1 MAVEN
6 AENPR
11 IASVGRRGVILLLED
26 GSCVSATVSGSL
38 MRTEHPVTGDYVI
51 LRNTADSSF
60 VVEKFLPRKGCL
72 IRTSPLGKHQIIAAN
87 VDEVMV
93 MASLAEPAFVPG
105 IVDRLTV
112 AAEWQDLDVCLVI
125 NKIDLADSL
134 PEKEIEIYRNAGYSV
149 FPVSCS
155 TGEGL
160 KKIEQEITGK
170 TVVIAGHSGVGK
182 TSLIK
187 CFNKNLD
194 LRIADVSG
202 KSLRGRHTTVAT
214 RLVPLKP
221 GTFLLDTPGVRMFS
235 ITHIPISDLA
245 YCFPEF
251 GKYLGSC
258 HFRTCRHVSE
268 PGCAVLE
275 AVKLGEI
282 SQERHEMYKKFLG
295 EIAEKIRR
303 KR

>member
-51 LRNTADSSF
+51 LRNTDDSSF

-112 AAEWQDLDVCLVI
+112 AAEWQDLD
-125 NKIDLADSL
+125 
-134 PEKEIEIYRNAGYSV
+134 
-149 FPVSCS
+149 
-155 TGEGL
+155 
-160 KKIEQEITGK
+160 GK
-170 TVVIAGHSGVGK
+170 
-182 TSLIK
+182 L
-187 CFNKNLD
+187 
-194 LRIADVSG
+194 
-202 KSLRGRHTTVAT
+202 
-214 RLVPLKP
+214 
-221 GTFLLDTPGVRMFS
+221 
-235 ITHIPISDLA
+235 
-245 YCFPEF
+245 
-251 GKYLGSC
+251 
-258 HFRTCRHVSE
+258 
-268 PGCAVLE
+268 
-275 AVKLGEI
+275 
-282 SQERHEMYKKFLG
+282 
-295 EIAEKIRR
+295 
-303 KR
+303 